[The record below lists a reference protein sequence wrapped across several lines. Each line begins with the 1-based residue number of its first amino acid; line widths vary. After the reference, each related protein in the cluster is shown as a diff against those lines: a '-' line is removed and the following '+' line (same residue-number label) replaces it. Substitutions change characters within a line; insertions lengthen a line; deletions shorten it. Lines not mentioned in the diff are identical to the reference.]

1 MIVKNPDGEEYIV
14 KPETFARKYKKTEQ
28 KGVYQPV
35 SDPIKYV
42 TLKNDIVFMAP
53 WGEEMFGVKGA
64 ALNVSNLDDIYVIQ
78 NEAFNKTYSEY
89 LEKNED
95 IENS

>member
-1 MIVKNPDGEEYIV
+1 MQESI
-14 KPETFARKYKKTEQ
+14 KKTEQ

-42 TLKNDIVFMAP
+42 TLKDDIVFMAP

-78 NEAFNKTYSEY
+78 NEAFNKIYSEY